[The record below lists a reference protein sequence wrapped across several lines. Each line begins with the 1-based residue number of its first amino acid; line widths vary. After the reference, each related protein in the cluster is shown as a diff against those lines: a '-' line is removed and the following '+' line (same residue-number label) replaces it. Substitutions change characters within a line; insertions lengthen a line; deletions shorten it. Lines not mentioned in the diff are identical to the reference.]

1 MSTET
6 EVPPKPNHGVTTPRI
21 TSEILESTVKH
32 ISSFASSPEMKIA
45 STIIHEIKNQRD
57 QIKTKQ
63 DELSE
68 VRKILAEK
76 EKHQTIAMDQWLIE
90 LQKEKTKS
98 KNAEAELKLL
108 RGSIAEKDSKLAE
121 AAQKI
126 KNIEEETK
134 NARSEHLS
142 EKSKVTQL
150 CGEITSL
157 QKKLKE
163 KDTIIDKLQAAESG
177 MKDSLSS
184 EKSKNTKLEKELSSS
199 KKITQESQ
207 TKLQK
212 LEDYGFRGHQMNE
225 DSMINGFSNLWNY
238 ATEQMYR
245 IMMQDIDSAVLSN
258 KTSFESLRKGGDIS
272 IRHVPLPPSNS
283 SAAKGIRLAV
293 ILTILSKEIDKHIF
307 QPNYLVPEDAQL
319 RVTMSQLAGT
329 DGDKESFCRSMLLSI
344 DEKAQQES
352 LQFRIQ
358 SIVGKVSSCV
368 HNLLSGAQYNELRES
383 IASVVQRAID
393 VWLPIQRAQQKY
405 EPDFDPLDWDDNE
418 WAMFNLPGENTEK
431 NTIAHSIASDTLL
444 TIFPRISQV
453 KDQRR
458 YPLTFVT
465 QLTRSHPLY
474 IQAEQEINGKPDSPT
489 IGRMASNGTRRK
501 SIAANTSRPNGNG
514 LFKQKAN
521 GV

>member
-225 DSMINGFSNLWNY
+225 DSIIKLHLK
-238 ATEQMYR
+238 A
-245 IMMQDIDSAVLSN
+245 
-258 KTSFESLRKGGDIS
+258 FERVAISRFDMSLY
-272 IRHVPLPPSNS
+272 PPSNS